1 MRSGGVLRNSIWRNS
16 VSDAIALVVYVFSSM
31 GATILLVWPV
41 DGPGAWIRERI
52 LRRLLPAS
60 ARKVLDCYICL
71 SVWIALIGVP
81 FWWMGGY
88 RWPAIAWLIV
98 PAAFWLAMPESRS
111 GGQ

>member
-1 MRSGGVLRNSIWRNS
+1 VLRKPNWRIC
-16 VSDAIALVVYVFSSM
+16 VSDAVALVVYVFSSM

-52 LRRLLPAS
+52 VRRMLPAS
-60 ARKVLDCYICL
+60 AGKVLDCYICL

-81 FWWMGGY
+81 FWWMAGY
-88 RWPAIAWLIV
+88 RWCAVAWLVV
-98 PAAFWLAMPESRS
+98 PAVFWLVMPHSRS